1 MARRKDPR
9 VREQELLDEL
19 AQVTGD
25 LVRQDAA
32 FVKDIQE
39 GLAAAERGE
48 GVPWREVAAEWRKRR
63 GSAGNGAGEG

>member
-9 VREQELLDEL
+9 VREQELLEEL
-19 AQVTGD
+19 AQVTREIV
-25 LVRQDAA
+25 LSDAA
-32 FVKDIQE
+32 FMKDVQE

-63 GSAGNGAGEG
+63 ARAT